1 MRLDLIP
8 SGRFASSLSCHS
20 TMSIHVAGLVVS
32 FLKQTHLP
40 VSIVSGST
48 APPTD
53 AIHSSPPSRPPVC
66 WPFNLR
72 PHFPSSSSHRGE
84 MDTSLFSHSHHD
96 DVSAP
101 PHVLAQ
107 PSIIYRPTPLLWF
120 LIKKREIDYTG
131 WMRSATRPEIRN
143 HHNRSLG
150 ASEQPHLTS
159 PHLTAQYVWP
169 PVHSSSESSSNWICL
184 RHREESS
191 PQEESN
197 SFAVLYWYGMVS
209 AHDLWKP
216 VFLDLPSTTDIFVS
230 LWISLAASSTDHF
243 SNTRCVCE
251 RRRCAG
257 VTWALDFADFLFCYS
272 PSGSIISFKRIV
284 YLCCPTT
291 GRESLDF
298 IVNGG
303 P

>member
-40 VSIVSGST
+40 ASIVSGST

-66 WPFNLR
+66 WPFKLR
-72 PHFPSSSSHRGE
+72 PHFPSSSSHRAE

-197 SFAVLYWYGMVS
+197 SFAVLYWYGMVWYRHMIYGS
-209 AHDLWKP
+209 RFFLTFPPQQIFSYLFGYHLPPAPLTTFRIHD
-216 VFLDLPSTTDIFVS
+216 VFASGGAVLVSPEHWTLQISCFVT
-230 LWISLAASSTDHF
+230 AQ
-243 SNTRCVCE
+243 
-251 RRRCAG
+251 AG
-257 VTWALDFADFLFCYS
+257 Q
-272 PSGSIISFKRIV
+272 
-284 YLCCPTT
+284 
-291 GRESLDF
+291 
-298 IVNGG
+298 
-303 P
+303 